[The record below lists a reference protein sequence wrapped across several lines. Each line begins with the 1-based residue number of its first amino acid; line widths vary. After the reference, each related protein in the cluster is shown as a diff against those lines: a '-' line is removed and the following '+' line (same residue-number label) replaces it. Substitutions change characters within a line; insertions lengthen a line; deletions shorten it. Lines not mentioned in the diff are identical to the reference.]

1 MGIKEAGRSPPSQ
14 TLNPTEAEKDMHPDI
29 LIELARQKHAELIAA
44 GEASRLA
51 ARAGGDAHAAPR
63 RLARA
68 MQRRILR
75 PWSRRRA
82 CPVEAS
88 D

>member
-1 MGIKEAGRSPPSQ
+1 VHQYIF
-14 TLNPTEAEKDMHPDI
+14 
-29 LIELARQKHAELIAA
+29 IELARQKHAELIAA

-75 PWSRRRA
+75 PLLRRRA
-82 CPVEAS
+82 CPVGAS